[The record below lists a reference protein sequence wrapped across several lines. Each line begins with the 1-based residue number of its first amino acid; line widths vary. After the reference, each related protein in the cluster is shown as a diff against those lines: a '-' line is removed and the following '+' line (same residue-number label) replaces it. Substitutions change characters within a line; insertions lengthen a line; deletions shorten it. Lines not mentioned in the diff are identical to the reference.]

1 MSSRREAGEGQSSKI
16 FIKLSDENR
25 KSTSQVLSTHSHE
38 QSLVTTDSGSHVGTY
53 DKSSA
58 FCACWPSLQ
67 PGTLSPLLYGCR
79 YIQTIMAIAFVEDA
93 VKTPN
98 KAPLFDLERSHYSN
112 HHIQPSENLF
122 HLG

>member
-1 MSSRREAGEGQSSKI
+1 MSARREAGQGQSSKI
-16 FIKLSDENR
+16 FIKLSDGNR
-25 KSTSQVLSTHSHE
+25 KSA
-38 QSLVTTDSGSHVGTY
+38 SLVTTDSVSHVGTY

-58 FCACWPSLQ
+58 FCACWLSLQ
-67 PGTLSPLLYGCR
+67 ATTLSPLVYGCR